1 MLYSKILLTIII
13 CLTCIKVDLKKYQ
26 GRRKQDL
33 TVVILMKCYFHCLH
47 TKNKKGL

>member
-13 CLTCIKVDLKKYQ
+13 CQTCIKVDLKKYQ
-26 GRRKQDL
+26 EQRKL
-33 TVVILMKCYFHCLH
+33 VLIVAILMKCYFHCLH